1 MNNKNVTYFDSFG
14 VAETETSYLSYKILV
29 IFIICGK
36 CGSKRKSIFKEE
48 ESNKKTKNSWFVQKY
63 IISLKVWKTK
73 RKP

>member
-1 MNNKNVTYFDSFG
+1 MGTISWSSLGSFYVNNKNVTYFDSFG

-48 ESNKKTKNSWFVQKY
+48 ESNKKN
-63 IISLKVWKTK
+63 
-73 RKP
+73 

>member
-14 VAETETSYLSYKILV
+14 VAETETSYLSNKILV

-48 ESNKKTKNSWFVQKY
+48 ESNKKN
-63 IISLKVWKTK
+63 
-73 RKP
+73 